1 MITAKKKSRLRTELT
16 KIRKAPDLYLLLVIP
31 LLFLVV
37 FKLVPL
43 CWLAMAFEDYTPFK
57 GLAGSPFVGIKH
69 FVRLLTDADA
79 LRALRN
85 TLIIS
90 LYRFVVLFPLP
101 IILALMLNE
110 LTFSAVKRV
119 IQTIV
124 YLPHFLSWVVA
135 GSMVITLLS
144 YNGGLINELLRSLG
158 SSPVEFLSDKH
169 KFRTILVVSAAWK
182 DVGWNSIL
190 YLASITGIDP
200 QLYEAAEIDGAGR
213 FQKIKSVT
221 LPGIADTV
229 VVLMLLRIGSM
240 MASNMDQVLMLYNPL
255 VYETGDV
262 IDTFVY
268 RQGISKFEYSFSTA
282 VGLFNSV
289 VGFLLLI
296 IANTTSNRVSDRGIW

>member
-1 MITAKKKSRLRTELT
+1 MITSAKKRHFRSELAKVKKS
-16 KIRKAPDLYLLLVIP
+16 PDLYLLLVLP
-31 LLFLVV
+31 LLFLFV

-57 GLAGSPFVGIKH
+57 GLASSPFVGLKH
-69 FVRLLTDADA
+69 FTRLLTDADA

-85 TLIIS
+85 TLVIS

-110 LTFSAVKRV
+110 LTCIAGKRI

-144 YNGGLINELLRSLG
+144 YNGGLINELLRGLG
-158 SSPVEFLSDKH
+158 NSPVDFLSDKH

-190 YLASITGIDP
+190 YLAAITGIDP

-262 IDTFVY
+262 IDTYVY

-289 VGFLLLI
+289 VGFLLLV
-296 IANTTSNRVSDRGIW
+296 IANTTSNRISDRGIW

>member
-1 MITAKKKSRLRTELT
+1 MITARRKSRLETELA
-16 KIRKAPDLYLLLVIP
+16 KIRKSPDLYLLLVIP
-31 LLFLVV
+31 LLFLVI

-43 CWLAMAFEDYTPFK
+43 FWLVMAFEDYTPFK

-69 FVRLLTDADA
+69 FVRLLTDAEA

-90 LYRFVVLFPLP
+90 LYRFVILFPLP

-110 LTFSAVKRV
+110 LTFRAGKRI

-135 GSMVITLLS
+135 GAMVITLLS
-144 YNGGLINELLRSLG
+144 YNGGLVNEILRSFG
-158 SSPVEFLSDKH
+158 SSPVDFLSDKH
-169 KFRTILVVSAAWK
+169 KFRTILVLSAAWK
-182 DVGWNSIL
+182 DAGWNSIL
-190 YLASITGIDP
+190 YLAAITGIDP

-262 IDTFVY
+262 IDTYVY